1 MIFST
6 FRECYRVLKPGRW
19 ITVEFHNSKAAVWNA
34 IQDSLSRAGF
44 VVAQVVVLDKK
55 KGTTKQLSYAGT
67 VQNDLIINAYKPS
80 SGFVQRLVSQAGRG
94 LEADFVRQ
102 HLAQLPPAAN
112 VERSKEMLYS
122 KYLAFYIQRGYQ
134 VAYNGQQFYQAL
146 PQWGFVEQDGYWFS
160 DEAQARQYVERLA
173 LNTER
178 EALQAVLFISD
189 ERSAIQW
196 LKQFLRGH
204 PSTLS
209 DIQPAYL
216 KALQTSADRMPDLR
230 ELLVENFG
238 PPDTAGRYHWP
249 HPQLQASLEETRHKR
264 LLAQFDDYLHRAQAG
279 QRLKEVRQE
288 ALVAGFTEAYRAGRF
303 QDILT
308 VGKRLDKRLLED
320 NPDLFDFVDIAE
332 AKVR

>member
-1 MIFST
+1 
-6 FRECYRVLKPGRW
+6 
-19 ITVEFHNSKAAVWNA
+19 
-34 IQDSLSRAGF
+34 
-44 VVAQVVVLDKK
+44 
-55 KGTTKQLSYAGT
+55 
-67 VQNDLIINAYKPS
+67 
-80 SGFVQRLVSQAGRG
+80 

-102 HLAQLPPAAN
+102 HLEQLPLAAN

-122 KYLAFYIQRGYQ
+122 KYLAYYVQHGYQ
-134 VAYNGQQFYQAL
+134 VAFNGQQFYQAL
-146 PQWGFVEQDGYWFS
+146 AQWGFVEQDGYWFS
-160 DEAQARQYVERLA
+160 DEAQARHYVERLA
-173 LNTER
+173 LHTER
-178 EALQAVLFISD
+178 EAPQAVLFIFD

-196 LKQFLRGH
+196 LKGFLRGH
-204 PSTLS
+204 PATLS

-216 KALQTSADRMPDLR
+216 KALQTSTDLMPDLR
-230 ELLVENFG
+230 DLLVENFG

-264 LLAQFDDYLHRAQAG
+264 LLAQFDDYLRQAQAG

-320 NPDLFDFVDIAE
+320 YPDLFDFVDIAE
-332 AKVR
+332 AKAG